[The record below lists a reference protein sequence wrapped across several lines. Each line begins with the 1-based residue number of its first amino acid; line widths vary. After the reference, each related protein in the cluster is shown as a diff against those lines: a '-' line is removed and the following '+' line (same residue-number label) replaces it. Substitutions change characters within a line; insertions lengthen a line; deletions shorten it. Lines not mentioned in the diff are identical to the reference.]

1 MADVTLTVTGLSST
15 STLGDPYAGASEGW
29 GRFEWGRAD
38 WGDTNFVEQGW
49 GREFWGY
56 QSWGDTPI
64 ASLTGLTA
72 TASLG
77 IPDELVSVKPG
88 WGTLTWG
95 QNGWGSVESATET
108 LTGLSLTSSLGTVTA
123 EDVVGLTGFSLTSTL
138 NSLSAVSIYASG

>member
-15 STLGDPYAGASEGW
+15 STLGDPYSGASEGW

-64 ASLTGLTA
+64 VSLTGLTA
-72 TASLG
+72 TTSLG
-77 IPDELVSVKPG
+77 IP
-88 WGTLTWG
+88 
-95 QNGWGSVESATET
+95 
-108 LTGLSLTSSLGTVTA
+108 
-123 EDVVGLTGFSLTSTL
+123 F
-138 NSLSAVSIYASG
+138 